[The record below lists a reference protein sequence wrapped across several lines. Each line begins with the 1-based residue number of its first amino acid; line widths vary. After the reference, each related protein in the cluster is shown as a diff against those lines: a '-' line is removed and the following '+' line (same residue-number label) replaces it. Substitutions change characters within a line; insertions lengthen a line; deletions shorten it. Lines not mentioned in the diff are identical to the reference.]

1 MTDASAA
8 PAATPT
14 PDPKSG
20 ESESKGFMTEL
31 SASLV
36 VFLVAVPLCLG
47 IALASNAPV
56 MAGLI
61 AGIIGGIIIGPIAG
75 APLQVSGPAAG
86 LVVLVFGL
94 TEQMN
99 GDWRMVCAVIVIS
112 GLMQVAFAV
121 LRIAKFS
128 LAVSP
133 AVVHGMLAG
142 IGVLIALGQLH
153 VILGGKPQS
162 KALDNIMDLPGQLAT
177 PNLTSIGIGLLA
189 LAILVFWPKI
199 KHDKLKKLP
208 APLIAVVVATL
219 AALPIKSS
227 EPPAK
232 VMSIKAAKLLAKQE
246 AEAAGK
252 DPEKAMKLAAAE
264 AIKAK
269 SDAQQAAI
277 AKAAKDNRIE
287 RISFTA
293 DDHSHVVK
301 DGQIVA
307 DDEETKKSG
316 DQGHLLA
323 AIGLP
328 RWPDHLPLTAILL
341 SAFTLAMIASVE
353 SLLCAVATDKLH
365 GGEPANLDREL
376 FAQGVGNTVSG
387 MVGGLPITG
396 VIVRSSANINAGA
409 QTRWSAVMH
418 GFWILIFIGALPFLV
433 EAIPKTVLAALL
445 VLIGFR
451 LVNLKEAKHLHEH
464 GELAIYVITV
474 LGVVFIN
481 LLAGVA
487 IGFGVA
493 MARLIYNL
501 SKVQIEPTGANKEGR
516 EVVKITGALT
526 FLGVPKLTDQLRKI
540 ERGKKVEIDLAV
552 ESLDHAGWTALNNW
566 KDVYEAG
573 GGDVLIEQAEH
584 LWTAEDHA
592 KAPAAPAEGAAAAKA
607 DAAADAEPV
616 KADAADAE
624 PVKAAAEGEGDDK
637 PAE

>member
-1 MTDASAA
+1 MSDASAA
-8 PAATPT
+8 SPAPA
-14 PDPKSG
+14 DPEPASN
-20 ESESKGFMTEL
+20 EETKGGFLNEL

-99 GDWRMVCAVIVIS
+99 GDWRMVCAVIVVA

-142 IGVLIALGQLH
+142 IGILIALGQLH

-162 KALDNIMDLPGQLAT
+162 KALDNIMDLPSQLAA

-189 LAILVFWPKI
+189 LAILILWPKI
-199 KHDKLKKLP
+199 KHEKLKKLP

-219 AALPIKSS
+219 CALPIASA
-227 EPPAK
+227 EGPAK
-232 VMSIKAAKLLAKQE
+232 TPSIQAARAAAKAK
-246 AEAAGK
+246 AEAAGL
-252 DPEKAMKLAAAE
+252 DPIAAQKKAAQE
-264 AIKAK
+264 ATATKEA
-269 SDAQQAAI
+269 AQQAAI
-277 AKAAKDNRIE
+277 AKSAKDWTIE
-287 RISFTA
+287 RISFTT
-293 DDHSHVVK
+293 DDHSHHVK
-301 DGQIVA
+301 DGHVLP
-307 DDEETKKSG
+307 DDAEPVQG

-328 RWPDHLPLTAILL
+328 RWPDHLPLSTILIA
-341 SAFTLAMIASVE
+341 AFTLAMIASVE
-353 SLLCAVATDKLH
+353 SLLCAVATDKLQS
-365 GGEPANLDREL
+365 GEPANLDREL
-376 FAQGVGNTVSG
+376 FAQGIGNTVSG
-387 MVGGLPITG
+387 LVGGLPITG

-409 QTRWSAVMH
+409 KTRWSAVMH

-451 LVNLKEAKHLHEH
+451 LVNIKEAKHLKEH
-464 GELAIYVITV
+464 GELPIYVITI

-481 LLAGVA
+481 LLVGVA

-501 SKVQIEPTGANKEGR
+501 SKVQIEPTGANKAGR
-516 EVVKITGALT
+516 EVIKITGALT
-526 FLGVPKLTDQLRKI
+526 FLGVPKLTEQLRMI

-552 ESLDHAGWTALNNW
+552 ESLDHAGWTALNDW

-584 LWTAEDHA
+584 LWTEAEQVEHKA
-592 KAPAAPAEGAAAAKA
+592 KQKAARAERDAERAADSGPLEPVNVGGRSPLSRPVMAGAAS
-607 DAAADAEPV
+607 E
-616 KADAADAE
+616 
-624 PVKAAAEGEGDDK
+624 
-637 PAE
+637 